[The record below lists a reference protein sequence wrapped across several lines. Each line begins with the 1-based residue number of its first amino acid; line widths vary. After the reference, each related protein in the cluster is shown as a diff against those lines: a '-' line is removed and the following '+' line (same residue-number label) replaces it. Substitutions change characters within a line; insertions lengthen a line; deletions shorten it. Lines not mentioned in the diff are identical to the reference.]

1 MTQLPNNDL
10 CVLIVKTD
18 DPDNLHCHKQ
28 ELTLVVRTLAQEVI
42 IVSKNSK
49 IFIEIKT
56 FSLFFFPFWKKQLK
70 SFWIFLSPLS
80 SMSHWGAWLSFA
92 AYFSNSAKVL
102 WKFWFGY
109 LIILINLSW
118 NCYNHVQNIWD
129 KIEIFL
135 TFPKSLRS

>member
-56 FSLFFFPFWKKQLK
+56 FSLFFFPF
-70 SFWIFLSPLS
+70 
-80 SMSHWGAWLSFA
+80 
-92 AYFSNSAKVL
+92 
-102 WKFWFGY
+102 
-109 LIILINLSW
+109 
-118 NCYNHVQNIWD
+118 
-129 KIEIFL
+129 
-135 TFPKSLRS
+135 